1 MCRSKDSQARPDG
14 NAFAWCPRPPGT
26 DPDYSMLV
34 PECDVPLT
42 GAGGPEVW
50 PPDVSHLPTKT
61 SPQTTLVLTR
71 LTIELSGSSN
81 REAIGLS
88 A

>member
-14 NAFAWCPRPPGT
+14 NALGWRPRLPGT
-26 DPDYSMLV
+26 APDYSMLV

-42 GAGGPEVW
+42 GAGGPGVW
-50 PPDVSHLPTKT
+50 LRGVSHLPTQT

-71 LTIELSGSSN
+71 LTPELSGSSN